1 MFKREDATNYSSYML
16 KIRREL
22 QANFSR
28 YHDKNSIKKI
38 ACGQLD
44 TDRLPWTAPDE
55 RRCDAF
61 HYIAVI
67 CDATIENTGLTCG
80 KAVFA
85 AGK

>member
-1 MFKREDATNYSSYML
+1 MPLINYSSYML
-16 KIRREL
+16 KIRHEL

-28 YHDKNSIKKI
+28 YHDNNSIIGI

-44 TDRLPWTAPDE
+44 TDRLPWTASDE

-61 HYIAVI
+61 NYIAVI
-67 CDATIENTGLTCG
+67 CDAIIENTGLTRG